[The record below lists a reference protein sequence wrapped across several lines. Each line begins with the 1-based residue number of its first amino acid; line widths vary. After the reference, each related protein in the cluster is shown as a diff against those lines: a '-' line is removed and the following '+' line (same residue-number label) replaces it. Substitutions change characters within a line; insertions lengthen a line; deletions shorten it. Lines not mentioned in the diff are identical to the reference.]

1 MTTLEDAL
9 DYARQGW
16 RVIPILPGSKR
27 PALTRWTEQ
36 ATTDSATIKEWWDG
50 HDDYGVGIATGP
62 TSGFWVLDVD
72 DLPPEQIIE
81 RMMQSTKELEDIL
94 QGVKALI

>member
-36 ATTDSATIKEWWDG
+36 ATTDSVYRCLVVA
-50 HDDYGVGIATGP
+50 
-62 TSGFWVLDVD
+62 SG
-72 DLPPEQIIE
+72 
-81 RMMQSTKELEDIL
+81 R
-94 QGVKALI
+94 